1 MQNSF
6 LMGAALVIISALFYA
21 LQPLFA
27 TGLYQLG
34 WIPLSVLVLRF
45 GCSMILMGGYL
56 VLMRR
61 QIRKHFDIRA
71 LLFGFC
77 MAGSALGY
85 YVAGQRIGFSLAVML
100 LFAFPVGVTLFFAFK
115 ARRMPSPLKLAAL
128 ALSVCGTYWVV
139 GGGPVTLDGLGVAAG
154 LAAACCYGTAMVI
167 TDGRQVQDPWVDVF
181 WVSVGAVGILGTAL
195 IVQGVDF
202 PIGLHSLGLGA
213 GLAFSATIMATG
225 LLIAGIA
232 KIGASDAAT
241 LALFEAFFA
250 ALFSVMFLGDP
261 ASIGLVGGG
270 LLILLGAGLLTR
282 SARA

>member
-1 MQNSF
+1 MRHLACEHAKFIFDGRSP
-6 LMGAALVIISALFYA
+6 GIISALFYA

-56 VLMRR
+56 LLTRR
-61 QIRKHFDIRA
+61 QIRNHFDIRA

-139 GGGPVTLDGLGVAAG
+139 GGGPVTLDGLGLQPV
-154 LAAACCYGTAMVI
+154 
-167 TDGRQVQDPWVDVF
+167 
-181 WVSVGAVGILGTAL
+181 
-195 IVQGVDF
+195 
-202 PIGLHSLGLGA
+202 
-213 GLAFSATIMATG
+213 
-225 LLIAGIA
+225 
-232 KIGASDAAT
+232 
-241 LALFEAFFA
+241 
-250 ALFSVMFLGDP
+250 
-261 ASIGLVGGG
+261 
-270 LLILLGAGLLTR
+270 
-282 SARA
+282 